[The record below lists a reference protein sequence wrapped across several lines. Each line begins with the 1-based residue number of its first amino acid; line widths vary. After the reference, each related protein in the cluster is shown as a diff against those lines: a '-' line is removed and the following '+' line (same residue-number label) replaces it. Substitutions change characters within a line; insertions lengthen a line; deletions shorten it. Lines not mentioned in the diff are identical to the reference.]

1 MSKHLHMKHS
11 SHPTHGTSS
20 RVFVIALVGMHS
32 ALLMGPAYANPGL
45 FYESRREQRTVAPSP
60 EVQKVKQAL
69 HDQVRNNWFEVSIED
84 QRDALVLRG
93 EVDSEEGR
101 QRVLGA
107 ARSVIAKPIKD
118 ELRIRQ
124 VLTDDQ
130 IATQLRAT
138 LEKEYPT
145 LSNRITV
152 NVKEGTAYF
161 SGNLRSHRE
170 VDEVLATA
178 LMQEGLRNIESE
190 MTCSGRP
197 YPRRHVA
204 KRKY

>member
-1 MSKHLHMKHS
+1 MSTHQDMKHS
-11 SHPTHGTSS
+11 SYLTHRTSS
-20 RVFVIALVGMHS
+20 RLCVIALAGMHS
-32 ALLMGPAYANPGL
+32 VMLLSPAYANPGL
-45 FYESRREQRTVAPSP
+45 FYESRREQRSVAPSP

-84 QRDALVLRG
+84 QREAVVLRG

-107 ARSVIAKPIKD
+107 ARSVVTKPIKD

-124 VLTDDQ
+124 TLTDDQ
-130 IATQLRAT
+130 IASQLRVT
-138 LEKEYPT
+138 IEKEYPT

-152 NVKEGTAYF
+152 DVKGGTAYF

-190 MTCSGRP
+190 ITCAGRP